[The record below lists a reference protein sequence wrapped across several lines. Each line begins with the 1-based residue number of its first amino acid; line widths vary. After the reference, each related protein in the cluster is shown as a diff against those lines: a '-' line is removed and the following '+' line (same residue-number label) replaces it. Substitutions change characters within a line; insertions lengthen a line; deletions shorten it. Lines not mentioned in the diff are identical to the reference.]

1 MRDDE
6 IERLRTQVKLLQ
18 RRLRREGMPV
28 TGLTLT
34 AFAVLG
40 AIARSPETAQPRL
53 LAEQLT
59 MSSPNVSAALREL
72 AADDLIARTKD
83 PDDARKVRIVL
94 TGRGREVVARSRRE
108 RDSWLGRA
116 ITALLDDEEQRVL
129 RAAGELMERLA
140 GYEPPNP

>member
-34 AFAVLG
+34 AYSVFG
-40 AIARSPETAQPRL
+40 AIARAPEDAQPRR

-72 AADDLIARTKD
+72 TSAGLIARTKD

-94 TGRGREVVARSRRE
+94 TDHGREMVARSRRE
-108 RDSWLGRA
+108 RDSWLGQA
-116 ITALLDDEEQRVL
+116 IAALLDDEEQKVL
-129 RAAGELMERLA
+129 LAAGDLMQRLA
-140 GYEPPNP
+140 GYEQPDS

>member
-18 RRLRREGMPV
+18 RRLRQEAMPV

-34 AFAVLG
+34 AFSVLG
-40 AIARSPETAQPRL
+40 AIARSPEDAQPRR

-72 AADDLIARTKD
+72 TAADLIARTKD
-83 PDDARKVRIVL
+83 PDDARKVRVVL
-94 TGRGREVVARSRRE
+94 TDHGREIVARSQRE

-116 ITALLDDEEQRVL
+116 ISALLDDDEQKTL
-129 RAAGELMERLA
+129 LAAGELMQRLA
-140 GYEPPNP
+140 EYDQPNP